1 MSEPAVWI
9 RDFTLPSDLHA
20 AEQTVAAVTGELERR
35 GWPHH
40 DVFGV
45 HLALEEAVVNA
56 IEHGN
61 RSDPAKQVYVRCEI
75 HPATLIVLVRDE
87 GPGFD
92 VATVPDPTAVE
103 NLDKPSGR
111 GIMLIRSFMSDA
123 QYLGCGNELRM
134 VKQRASGAPTPE

>member
-1 MSEPAVWI
+1 MSQPTVWI
-9 RDFTLPSDLHA
+9 RNFTLPSQLPA
-20 AEQTVAAVTGELERR
+20 AEQTVAEVTGELERR
-35 GWPHH
+35 AWSHH

-61 RSDPAKQVYVRCEI
+61 CGDPAKKVYVHCEI
-75 HPATLIVLVRDE
+75 HPQQLIVVVRDE

-92 VATVPDPTAVE
+92 VASVPDPTAEE

-111 GIMLIRSFMSDA
+111 GIMLIRSFMNDA
-123 QYLGCGNELRM
+123 EYLGCGNELRM
-134 VKQRASGAPTPE
+134 VKQRASGSPAPE